1 MHPELS
7 FNVNM
12 LPYALGIVL
21 HQKTLFFFP
30 PNCTGLKY
38 TGNKLPVVG
47 LPEV

>member
-1 MHPELS
+1 MCPELS

-21 HQKTLFFFP
+21 HQKTYF

-38 TGNKLPVVG
+38 TENKLPVLG
-47 LPEV
+47 LHAV